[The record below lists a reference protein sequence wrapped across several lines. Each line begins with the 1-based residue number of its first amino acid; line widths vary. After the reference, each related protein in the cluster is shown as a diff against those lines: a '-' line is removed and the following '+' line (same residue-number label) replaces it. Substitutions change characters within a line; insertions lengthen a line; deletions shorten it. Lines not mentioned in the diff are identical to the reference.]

1 LTDQSVSIDVVG
13 LMKRYLYTSLS
24 LLFLI
29 PACSRHVVHISGPSK
44 PSKVAV
50 LYEKEKGEIPGSYEV
65 NGQRY
70 YPLPSAYG
78 FTQTGKASW
87 YGNKFHG
94 RATSS
99 GELFDM
105 NKKSAA
111 HKTLP
116 FGTYVKVVNLSNQ
129 KNTVVRIN
137 DRGPFIKGRV
147 IDLSYAAA
155 REIDLI
161 RPGVDEVK
169 IIALGREVGKTNS
182 EKGSEPL
189 VEITDLEHG
198 EFTIQVGAY
207 QDKRNAEKIAE
218 RLRVIFDY
226 VRVTV
231 YVDDNRQTLHR
242 VQASKSKT
250 LTQAEKNEKRL
261 EDLGFKSAFIV
272 RI

>member
-1 LTDQSVSIDVVG
+1 
-13 LMKRYLYTSLS
+13 MKRYLYTSLS

-116 FGTYVKVVNLSNQ
+116 FGTYVKVVNLSNR

-189 VEITDLEHG
+189 IEITDLEHG

-207 QDKRNAEKIAE
+207 QDKRNAEKVAE

-231 YVDDNRQTLHR
+231 YIDDNKQILHR